1 MQRKI
6 LLCLNQGFAIRYFL
20 KTDFL
25 KKLIDEKYHVVILSS
40 FAKSESFK
48 REFSN
53 PHITLDF
60 FDIKKLEGVTKS
72 KIYVLMYYCRIYG
85 LNLSI
90 AVEQKLK
97 RERDNAQKNGWRS
110 LLKFYFLYYFTGM
123 LRKSKILRDFFV
135 WIDNRYTKE
144 LSILGPILKKHE
156 PSVILVPSLGFI
168 FPDVHMIKVAK
179 IMKIPVFAALIS
191 WDNTTTKG
199 MTTVYPDH
207 VFAWTQIMK
216 KELIDLHGFSEE
228 KITISGVT
236 SFDVHSKEMD
246 ADFKDKIFSQLK
258 LKSND
263 KYIFLGLG
271 SPTYQHEPNMETIQV
286 ILSGIRNNQLKT
298 DKLVIRLHPNYVA
311 TRRQSKA
318 EEMHSF
324 LNKMI
329 MEYGNILIINQPY
342 KAEGEENWYSS
353 ENDVK
358 ILSLLL
364 RNSDVVVCFYST
376 LILETVLF
384 DIPIL
389 NISYDAGG
397 YNKNRN
403 NSSGREYV
411 HIERLFSY
419 GAVTEVM
426 QKNALIKKIEQ
437 ALKNPKELSLNRKK
451 VFEMECGINKGSA
464 GNALA
469 LDVIKITEIFQTKFP
484 T

>member
-25 KKLIDEKYHVVILSS
+25 KKLIEQNFQVVILSS
-40 FAKSESFK
+40 FAKSENFK
-48 REFSN
+48 REFESTQ
-53 PHITLDF
+53 ITLEF
-60 FDIKKLEGVTKS
+60 FDIKKLEQVTKS
-72 KIYVLMYYCRIYG
+72 KLYVLMYYCRIYG

-97 RERDNAQKNGWRS
+97 RERDNARRNGIMS
-110 LLKFYFLYYFTGM
+110 LLKFYFLYYFTGL
-123 LRKSKILRDFFV
+123 LRRSKSLRDLFV
-135 WIDNRYTKE
+135 QIDNKYTKE
-144 LSILGPILKKHE
+144 LSVLGPILKKHA
-156 PSVILVPSLGFI
+156 PSVVLVPSLGFI

-179 IMKIPVFAALIS
+179 LMKIPVFTAIIS

-216 KELIDLHGFSEE
+216 QELIKLHGFPEN

-236 SFDVHSKEMD
+236 YFDIHSRELGVEFKE
-246 ADFKDKIFSQLK
+246 KIFREIGLAT
-258 LKSND
+258 ND

-271 SPTYQHEPNMETIQV
+271 SPTYQHEPNMETIHE
-286 ILSGIRNNQLKT
+286 ILEGIKKKQLSIN
-298 DKLVIRLHPNYVA
+298 KLVVRLHPNYVA
-311 TRRQSKA
+311 SRRQHKA
-318 EEMHSF
+318 EEMHAF
-324 LNKMI
+324 LHKMQN
-329 MEYGNILIINQPY
+329 EYGDTLIVNHPY
-342 KAEGEENWYSS
+342 KADGDENWYSS

-364 RNSDVVVCFYST
+364 RNSSVVVCFYST
-376 LILETVLF
+376 LILETVIF
-384 DIPIL
+384 DVPIL

-419 GAVTEVM
+419 DAVTEVM
-426 QKNALIKKIEQ
+426 QKSELIEKIVHALGF
-437 ALKNPKELSLNRKK
+437 PDELAANRKK
-451 VFEMECGINKGSA
+451 VLEMECGINKGNA

-469 LDVIKITEIFQTKFP
+469 LDVISKL
-484 T
+484 